1 MIFFYFLTDKMDKG
15 EGPPKYTAAIPEMLA
30 PPYPGPPLDSSV
42 APQPAASYYQQP
54 VPQQYPQ
61 PVAQQYPQPA
71 AQQYQQPVAQQYPQP
86 VDQKYQQPVAQQYQQ
101 SVDQQYQQPAP
112 QPNIQLGK
120 RSEVIFV
127 VIYSAFQ
134 YNFTPFPPVFVSFP
148 NLDQFMLHSVNSKFN
163 VFILLVHQTVVQQN
177 QATQPANPVVVQV
190 RPTEAPVNMMCQFC
204 KTKVMT
210 VTEYK
215 LGMLTWLIA
224 GVLFI
229 FGIWPC
235 CLIPFFVG
243 ACKDVQHSC
252 PQCNNVLHVYRRM

>member
-1 MIFFYFLTDKMDKG
+1 MDKG

-42 APQPAASYYQQP
+42 APQPAASHYQQP
-54 VPQQYPQ
+54 AAQQYPQ
-61 PVAQQYPQPA
+61 PVAQ
-71 AQQYQQPVAQQYPQP
+71 
-86 VDQKYQQPVAQQYQQ
+86 
-101 SVDQQYQQPAP
+101 SS
-112 QPNIQLGK
+112 NINK
-120 RSEVIFV
+120 V
-127 VIYSAFQ
+127 
-134 YNFTPFPPVFVSFP
+134 
-148 NLDQFMLHSVNSKFN
+148 
-163 VFILLVHQTVVQQN
+163 LLT
-177 QATQPANPVVVQV
+177 ANPVVVQV
-190 RPTEAPVNMMCQFC
+190 RPTEAPVSMMCQFC

>member
-1 MIFFYFLTDKMDKG
+1 MEKG
-15 EGPPKYTAAIPEMLA
+15 EGPPQYTAAIPEMLA

-42 APQPAASYYQQP
+42 APQPAASHYQQP
-54 VPQQYPQ
+54 AAQQYPQ

-71 AQQYQQPVAQQYPQP
+71 AQQYQQP
-86 VDQKYQQPVAQQYQQ
+86 
-101 SVDQQYQQPAP
+101 AP
-112 QPNIQLGK
+112 QPNIQ
-120 RSEVIFV
+120 
-127 VIYSAFQ
+127 
-134 YNFTPFPPVFVSFP
+134 P
-148 NLDQFMLHSVNSKFN
+148 
-163 VFILLVHQTVVQQN
+163 VHQTVVQQN